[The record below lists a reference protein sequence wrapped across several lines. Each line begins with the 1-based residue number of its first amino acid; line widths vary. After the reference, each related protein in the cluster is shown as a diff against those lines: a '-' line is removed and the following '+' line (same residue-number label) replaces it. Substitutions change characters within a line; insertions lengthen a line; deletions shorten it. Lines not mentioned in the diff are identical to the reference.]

1 MSLERRCDICDGH
14 GDWELRKRWRLFK
27 TIGYMDGFM
36 EQEMDIC
43 DKCLEKFKVWVK
55 GKPMTGGSGC
65 QQ

>member
-1 MSLERRCDICDGH
+1 
-14 GDWELRKRWRLFK
+14 
-27 TIGYMDGFM
+27 MDGFM